1 MSFQRLCSQIIR
13 KLVFVRT
20 RRYYGASIEERPSE
34 ASERAV
40 EGHWEI
46 DTVVGKRAGK
56 ESVALTLVEK
66 KTDYYMAIKIPGKD
80 PYSVLAAM
88 VTLREEYGEEHF
100 KEMFKSVTADNGS
113 EFSRLSKL
121 EEYGVSVY
129 FAHPYLS
136 WERPQNERS
145 TEKDPGVLHARG
157 AV

>member
-1 MSFQRLCSQIIR
+1 
-13 KLVFVRT
+13 
-20 RRYYGASIEERPSE
+20 
-34 ASERAV
+34 
-40 EGHWEI
+40 
-46 DTVVGKRAGK
+46 
-56 ESVALTLVEK
+56 
-66 KTDYYMAIKIPGKD
+66 MAIKIPGKD

-88 VTLREEYGEEHF
+88 MTLREEYGEEHF

-113 EFSRLSKL
+113 EFSRLSEL